1 MNRILAIVT
10 LVCSFGIA
18 RADDAK
24 YPRAELLIEP
34 AELAKLNGVGVIIL
48 DARAAAKYKA
58 GHIPGARWVDHGEWA
73 KAFGNG
79 SDAEGWGARIGG
91 LGIRADSHVVVY
103 DDNSTKDSA
112 RIWWILRYWG
122 VENVRLLNGG
132 WTGWQAGKHATTTE
146 EPAATTIGY
155 TPKSR
160 ADRLITKD
168 QLLESLRTKGGTLQ
182 IVDARSEKEFCGDE
196 KLNNKRAGAIPGAK
210 PLEWSDLLDKP
221 TQRFKSATELKT
233 LFADAGI
240 ALDKPS
246 AAHCQSGGRASV
258 MTFAME
264 LMGAKS
270 VGNYYQS
277 WTEWGNADDT
287 PIVPGKPRK

>member
-1 MNRILAIVT
+1 MNRVFAIVISVCSLAI
-10 LVCSFGIA
+10 S

-48 DARAAAKYKA
+48 DARAATKYKA
-58 GHIPGARWVDHGEWA
+58 GHIPDARWVDHGQWA
-73 KAFGNG
+73 KAFGHG
-79 SDAEGWGARIGG
+79 TDAKGWGARIGG
-91 LGIRADSHVVVY
+91 LGINADSHVVVT

-112 RIWWILRYWG
+112 RIWLILRYWG
-122 VENVRLLNGG
+122 VDNVRLLNGG
-132 WTGWQAGKHATTTE
+132 WTGWESGKYATTTD
-146 EPAATTIGY
+146 EP
-155 TPKSR
+155 TPKEIAFAPKVR
-160 ADRLITKD
+160 ADRLTTKD
-168 QLLESLRTKGGTLQ
+168 QLLESLRTKGSLQ

-196 KLNNKRAGAIPGAK
+196 KMNNKRAGAIPGAK
-210 PLEWSDLLDKP
+210 QLEWSDLLDKP
-221 TQRFKSATELKT
+221 TQRFKTATQLKS

-246 AAHCQSGGRASV
+246 TAHCQSGGRASV
-258 MTFAME
+258 MVFAME

-287 PIVPGKPRK
+287 PVVPGKPKK

>member
-1 MNRILAIVT
+1 MNRVFAIVI
-10 LVCSFGIA
+10 VACSLGVS

-34 AELAKLNGVGVIIL
+34 AELAKPLAKGIIIL

-58 GHIPGARWVDHGEWA
+58 GHIPDARWVDHGQWA
-73 KAFGNG
+73 KAFGHG
-79 SDAEGWGARIGG
+79 TDAKEWGERIGA

-132 WTGWQAGKHATTTE
+132 WIGWEAGKHATTTD
-146 EPAATTIGY
+146 EPTAKEIAFA
-155 TPKSR
+155 PKAR
-160 ADRLITKD
+160 ADRLTTKD
-168 QLLESLRTKGGTLQ
+168 QLLESLRTKGSLQ

-196 KLNNKRAGAIPGAK
+196 KMNNKRAGAIPGAK
-210 PLEWSDLLDKP
+210 QLEWSDLLDKP
-221 TQRFKSATELKT
+221 TQRFKTAKELKA

-246 AAHCQSGGRASV
+246 TAHCQSGGRASV
-258 MTFAME
+258 MVFAME

-287 PIVPGKPRK
+287 PIVPGKPKK

>member
-1 MNRILAIVT
+1 MNRILAIVMV
-10 LVCSFGIA
+10 VCSLGIA

-24 YPRAELLIEP
+24 YPRAELLIES
-34 AELAKLNGVGVIIL
+34 AELAKLNGVGVTIL
-48 DARAAAKYKA
+48 DARAATKYKA
-58 GHIPGARWVDHGEWA
+58 GHIPNARWVDHSHWA
-73 KAFGNG
+73 KAFGQG
-79 SDAEGWGARIGG
+79 TDAEGWGARIGS
-91 LGIRADSHVVVY
+91 LGINADSHVVVY

-132 WTGWQAGKHATTTE
+132 WIGWEAGKHATTTD
-146 EPAATTIGY
+146 EPTSIEIAYA
-155 TPKSR
+155 PKVR
-160 ADRLITKD
+160 ADRLATKA
-168 QLLESLRTKGGTLQ
+168 QLLESLKKGSLQ

-196 KLNNKRAGAIPGAK
+196 KMNNKRAGAIPGAK
-210 PLEWSDLLDKP
+210 QLEWSELLDKP
-221 TQRFKSATELKT
+221 TQRFKSVKELKA

>member
-1 MNRILAIVT
+1 MNRFLAIVI
-10 LVCSFGIA
+10 VACSLSIS

-34 AELAKLNGVGVIIL
+34 AELAKPVAKRVIIL
-48 DARAAAKYKA
+48 DARAEAKYKA
-58 GHIPGARWVDHGEWA
+58 GHIPEARWVDHGQWA
-73 KAFGNG
+73 KAFGQG
-79 SDAEGWGARIGG
+79 ADAKKWGARIGG
-91 LGIRADSHVVVY
+91 LGINADSHVVVY

-132 WTGWQAGKHATTTE
+132 WTGWEAGKHATTTD
-146 EPAATTIGY
+146 EPKPITIEY
-155 TPKSR
+155 TPKVR
-160 ADRLITKD
+160 ADRLTTKE
-168 QLLESLRTKGGTLQ
+168 QLLESLKEGTLQ

-196 KLNNKRAGAIPGAK
+196 KMNNKRAGAIPGAK
-210 PLEWSDLLDKP
+210 QLEWIDLLDKP
-221 TQRFKSATELKT
+221 TQRFKTAKELKA

-277 WTEWGNADDT
+277 WSEWGNADDT
-287 PIVPGKPRK
+287 PIVPGKPKK

>member
-1 MNRILAIVT
+1 MNRFLAIVI
-10 LVCSFGIA
+10 VACSLSIS

-34 AELAKLNGVGVIIL
+34 AELAKPVAKRVIIL
-48 DARAAAKYKA
+48 DARAEAKYKA
-58 GHIPGARWVDHGEWA
+58 GHIPEARWVDHGQWA
-73 KAFGNG
+73 KAFGQG
-79 SDAEGWGARIGG
+79 ADAKKWGARIGG
-91 LGIRADSHVVVY
+91 LGINADSHVVVY

-132 WTGWQAGKHATTTE
+132 WTGWEAGKHATTTD
-146 EPAATTIGY
+146 EPKPITIEY
-155 TPKSR
+155 SPKVR
-160 ADRLITKD
+160 VDRLTTKE
-168 QLLESLRTKGGTLQ
+168 QLLESLKKGTLQ

-196 KLNNKRAGAIPGAK
+196 KMNNKRAGAIPGAK
-210 PLEWSDLLDKP
+210 QLEWIDLLDKP
-221 TQRFKSATELKT
+221 TQRFKTAKELKA

-277 WTEWGNADDT
+277 WSEWGNADDT
-287 PIVPGKPRK
+287 PIVPGKPKK

>member
-1 MNRILAIVT
+1 MNRFLAIVI
-10 LVCSFGIA
+10 VACSLGISH
-18 RADDAK
+18 ADDAK

-34 AELAKLNGVGVIIL
+34 VELAKSVAKDTIIL
-48 DARAAAKYKA
+48 DARAEAKYKV
-58 GHIPGARWVDHGEWA
+58 GHIPEARWVDHGQWA
-73 KAFGNG
+73 KAFGQG
-79 SDAEGWGARIGG
+79 TDAKNWGARIGG
-91 LGIRADSHVVVY
+91 LGINADSHVVVY

-132 WTGWQAGKHATTTE
+132 WTGWEAGKHATTTD
-146 EPAATTIGY
+146 EPTPITIEY
-155 TPKSR
+155 TPKLR
-160 ADRLITKD
+160 ADRLTTKE
-168 QLLESLRTKGGTLQ
+168 QLLESLKKGTLQ

-196 KLNNKRAGAIPGAK
+196 KMNNKRAGAIPGAK
-210 PLEWSDLLDKP
+210 QLEWIDLLDKP
-221 TQRFKSATELKT
+221 TQRFKTATELKA

-277 WTEWGNADDT
+277 WSEWGNADDT
-287 PIVPGKPRK
+287 PIVPGKPKK

>member
-1 MNRILAIVT
+1 MNRFFAIVI
-10 LVCSFGIA
+10 VACSLGVS

-34 AELAKLNGVGVIIL
+34 AELAKPLAKGIIIL

-58 GHIPGARWVDHGEWA
+58 SHIPDARWVDHGQWA
-73 KAFGNG
+73 KAFGHG
-79 SDAEGWGARIGG
+79 TDAEGWGERIGK
-91 LGIRADSHVVVY
+91 LGINADSHVVVY

-122 VENVRLLNGG
+122 VDNVRLLNGG
-132 WTGWQAGKHATTTE
+132 WIGWEAGKHATTTD
-146 EPAATTIGY
+146 EPTAITIEY
-155 TPKSR
+155 KPKSR
-160 ADRLITKD
+160 TDRLTTKD
-168 QLLESLRTKGGTLQ
+168 QLLESLTTKGGTLQ

-196 KLNNKRAGAIPGAK
+196 KMNNKRAGAIPGAK
-210 PLEWSDLLDKP
+210 QLEWSDLLDKP
-221 TQRFKSATELKT
+221 TQRFKSAAQLKS

-258 MTFAME
+258 MVFAME

-287 PIVPGKPRK
+287 PIVPGKPKK

>member
-1 MNRILAIVT
+1 MNRVLAIV
-10 LVCSFGIA
+10 VVACSLGVS

-34 AELAKLNGVGVIIL
+34 AELAKPVAKDIIIL

-58 GHIPGARWVDHGEWA
+58 GHIPDARWVDHSQWA
-73 KAFGNG
+73 KAFGQG
-79 SDAEGWGARIGG
+79 IDAVEWGARIGG
-91 LGIRADSHVVVY
+91 LCIHADSHVVVY

-132 WTGWQAGKHATTTE
+132 WIGWEAGKHATTIDK
-146 EPAATTIGY
+146 P
-155 TPKSR
+155 TPKKIAFAPKVR
-160 ADRLITKD
+160 ADRLTTKD

-196 KLNNKRAGAIPGAK
+196 KMNNKRAGAIPGAK
-210 PLEWSDLLDKP
+210 QLEWSDLLDKP
-221 TQRFKSATELKT
+221 TQRFKTATELKA

-287 PIVPGKPRK
+287 PVVPGKAKK

>member
-1 MNRILAIVT
+1 MNRFLAIVI
-10 LVCSFGIA
+10 VACSLGIS

-34 AELAKLNGVGVIIL
+34 AELAKSVAKDTIIL

-58 GHIPGARWVDHGEWA
+58 GHIPDARWVDHGQWA
-73 KAFGNG
+73 KAFGQG
-79 SDAEGWGARIGG
+79 TDAKNWGARIGG
-91 LGIRADSHVVVY
+91 LGINADSHVVVY

-132 WTGWQAGKHATTTE
+132 WTGWEAGKHTTTTD
-146 EPAATTIGY
+146 EPTPRTIEY
-155 TPKSR
+155 TPKLR
-160 ADRLITKD
+160 ADRLTTKE
-168 QLLESLRTKGGTLQ
+168 QLLESLKEGTLQ

-196 KLNNKRAGAIPGAK
+196 KMNNKRAGAIPGAK
-210 PLEWSDLLDKP
+210 QLEWIDLLDKP
-221 TQRFKSATELKT
+221 TQRFKTATELKA

-277 WTEWGNADDT
+277 WSEWGNADDT
-287 PIVPGKPRK
+287 PIVPGKPKK

>member
-1 MNRILAIVT
+1 MNRFLAIVI
-10 LVCSFGIA
+10 VACSLGVS

-48 DARAAAKYKA
+48 DARAATKYKA
-58 GHIPGARWVDHGEWA
+58 GHIPDARWVDHGQWA
-73 KAFGNG
+73 KAFGHG
-79 SDAEGWGARIGG
+79 TDAKGWGARIGG
-91 LGIRADSHVVVY
+91 LGINADSHVVVT

-122 VENVRLLNGG
+122 VDNVRLLNGG
-132 WTGWQAGKHATTTE
+132 WTGWESGKYATTTD
-146 EPAATTIGY
+146 EP
-155 TPKSR
+155 TPKEIAFAPKVR
-160 ADRLITKD
+160 ADRLTTKD
-168 QLLESLRTKGGTLQ
+168 QLLESLRTKGSLQ

-196 KLNNKRAGAIPGAK
+196 KMNNKRAGAIPGAK
-210 PLEWSDLLDKP
+210 QLEWSDLLDKP
-221 TQRFKSATELKT
+221 TQRFKTATQLKA

-240 ALDKPS
+240 ALDQPS

-258 MTFAME
+258 MVFAME

-287 PIVPGKPRK
+287 PIVPGKPKK